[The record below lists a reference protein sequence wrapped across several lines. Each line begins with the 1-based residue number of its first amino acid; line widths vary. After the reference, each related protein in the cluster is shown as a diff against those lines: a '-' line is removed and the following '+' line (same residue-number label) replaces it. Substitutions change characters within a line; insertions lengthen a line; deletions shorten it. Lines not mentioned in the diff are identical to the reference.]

1 MDHEE
6 LRVRAATAAD
16 VDVLRDVYRRSSL
29 SNDGDRAALL
39 GAPDALVWSGEGI
52 DDGRTTVALD
62 RSGRLLGF
70 ATVLPVDGGL
80 ELEDLVVDPGDMRR
94 GVATLLV
101 DTLVRRAARDGIAW
115 IEVTANPHAAAFYAS
130 AGFAAV
136 GSVETR
142 FGPAPRLRRLVAKE

>member
-1 MDHEE
+1 ME
-6 LRVRAATAAD
+6 VRAATAAD
-16 VDVLRDVYRRSSL
+16 VEVLRGVYRRASL

-39 GAPDALVWSGEGI
+39 GAPDALVWSGDGI

-62 RSGRLLGF
+62 RSGRVLGF
-70 ATVLPVDGGL
+70 ATVLPIDGGL
-80 ELEDLVVDPGDMRR
+80 ELDDLFVDPADMRR

-130 AGFAAV
+130 ALFEAV
-136 GSVETR
+136 GAVETR
-142 FGPAPRLRRLVAKE
+142 FGPAPRLRRLVEQG